1 MADTIVNNIEEMK
14 TMDNLRRELVANV
27 SHDLRTPLST
37 IQGYI
42 ETILMKADTLSDND
56 KKKYMQTIFGST
68 ERLKNL
74 VEELFELSK
83 LEARETVPNPEAFS
97 IAELVQDVQQK
108 NLIIAEPKKIDL
120 SLEFPYDLP
129 LVFAD
134 IGMMEKVLQNLLD
147 NAIKFTPENGII
159 TISLS
164 PLKEE
169 ILLSVKDT
177 GAGINSKD
185 LPHIFDR
192 YQKAERTNMHDNVGL
207 GLGLTIV
214 KKILGVHNILIDVKS
229 TKGEGTSF
237 SFKIPIFKGKPVLS
251 KKLN

>member
-1 MADTIVNNIEEMK
+1 
-14 TMDNLRRELVANV
+14 
-27 SHDLRTPLST
+27 
-37 IQGYI
+37 
-42 ETILMKADTLSDND
+42 MKADSISDED
-56 KKKYMQTIFGST
+56 KKKYMQTIFSST

-83 LEARETVPNPEAFS
+83 LEARETIPNPEPFS
-97 IAELVQDVQQK
+97 IAELAQDIQQK

-120 SLEFPYDLP
+120 SLEFDFDLP
-129 LVFAD
+129 LVYAD

-147 NAIKFTPENGII
+147 NAIKFTPDGGNI
-159 TISLS
+159 TIKLS
-164 PLKEE
+164 PQKEE

-207 GLGLTIV
+207 GLGLAIV
-214 KKILGVHNILIDVKS
+214 KKILEVHNISIDVKS
-229 TKGEGTSF
+229 AKGEGTAF
-237 SFKIPIFKGKPVLS
+237 SFKIPIYKA
-251 KKLN
+251 KKSANKELEYS